1 VTDGGVRI
9 RSENGNGRDLL
20 DADAPVTTMH
30 RRELLAL
37 CGLAGVSGCLGYD
50 LVERETV
57 ADRRVRLAELEA
69 TVAAREERIETLE
82 REVER
87 LRRRLAGPRVNAVS
101 LVESWERVG
110 DVVVRGTD
118 DVAAGDPLTV
128 AVNFTYPL
136 RGESISRVDVALAV
150 TVTDADG
157 RRVVRNERE
166 VRLFVDPD
174 ATLAELPVR
183 FGEPGL
189 SPGRYAATA
198 RVVDRVTGLETTS
211 DAVAFRVR

>member
-1 VTDGGVRI
+1 
-9 RSENGNGRDLL
+9 
-20 DADAPVTTMH
+20 MH

-57 ADRRVRLAELEA
+57 TERRVRLAELEA
-69 TVAAREERIETLE
+69 TVDAREARIAELE
-82 REVER
+82 REVET
-87 LRRRLAGPRVNAVS
+87 LRRRLEGPRINAVS
-101 LVESWERVG
+101 PVDGWERAG
-110 DVVVRGTD
+110 DVVVRSVD

-128 AVNFTYPL
+128 AVSFTYPI
-136 RGESISRVDVALAV
+136 RGTSTGRVDVSLGV
-150 TVTDADG
+150 ELTDADG
-157 RRVVRNERE
+157 ERVARNDRT
-166 VRLFVDPD
+166 VRLFLDPD

-198 RVVDRVTGLETTS
+198 HVTDRVTGLETMA
-211 DAVAFRVR
+211 DAVGFRVR